1 MWALAP
7 RSRPRALSAL
17 ARRVSSELA
26 SPEFDNSPGLRE
38 EGRLMR
44 DLGKGD
50 SEAVLAALAGE
61 IDSLRRSAIDPPV
74 RV

>member
-1 MWALAP
+1 
-7 RSRPRALSAL
+7 
-17 ARRVSSELA
+17 
-26 SPEFDNSPGLRE
+26 
-38 EGRLMR
+38 MR